1 MTAPVK
7 QKVRTNIYL
16 DQDTKDQAK
25 ALFKKFHISLS
36 DAVNLFLSQS
46 VMEQGLPFQVKIPN
60 AQTQKAMQDVRDGI
74 DLEEITFE
82 QLQKETKKCI
92 VN

>member
-1 MTAPVK
+1 MVAT

-16 DQDTKDQAK
+16 DQHTKTQAK
-25 ALFKKFHISLS
+25 ELFKKFHISLS

-46 VMEQGLPFQVKIPN
+46 VLEQGLPFQVRIPN
-60 AQTQKAMQDVRDGI
+60 AETIKAMEDVNNGI
-74 DLEEITFE
+74 GLEEITFE
-82 QLQKETKKCI
+82 QLQKDMKKCI

>member
-1 MTAPVK
+1 MVAVAR

-16 DQDTKDQAK
+16 DQDTKEQAK
-25 ALFKKFHISLS
+25 ELFKKFHISLS

-46 VMEQGLPFQVKIPN
+46 VLEQGLPFQVKIPN
-60 AQTQKAMQDVRDGI
+60 AETIKAMQDVENGI
-74 DLEEITFE
+74 GLEEVTFE
-82 QLQKETKKCI
+82 QLKEDMKKCI

>member
-16 DQDTKDQAK
+16 DHDTKEQAK
-25 ALFKKFHISLS
+25 ELFKKFHISLS

-46 VMEQGLPFQVKIPN
+46 VLEQGLPFQVKIPN
-60 AQTQKAMQDVRDGI
+60 EQTQKAMQEVRDGI
-74 DLEEITFE
+74 GLEEITFE
-82 QLQKETKKCI
+82 QLQEETKKCI